1 MAEKARSPLP
11 EGRVTLVYDFTSDGG
26 GLHKGGT
33 GVLLV
38 NGKKV
43 EEGRIKTQGAV
54 WSLAGET
61 ADIGKDAYPGDDYDP
76 WENAFGGTINT
87 VRIKHKA

>member
-1 MAEKARSPLP
+1 M
-11 EGRVTLVYDFTSDGG
+11 VYDFTSDGG

-54 WSLAGET
+54 WSLAGDT
-61 ADIGKDAYPGDDYDP
+61 ADIRKGRILSRWRRRTHDP
-76 WENAFGGTINT
+76 WGETHSAAPSI
-87 VRIKHKA
+87 R

>member
-1 MAEKARSPLP
+1 MRPNP
-11 EGRVTLVYDFTSDGG
+11 GMICNGREGKGTLCLRVGLHRYDFTSDGG

-54 WSLAGET
+54 WSLAGDT
-61 ADIGKDAYPGDDYDP
+61 ANIRKG
-76 WENAFGGTINT
+76 
-87 VRIKHKA
+87 